1 MKNDLTKIYP
11 EYVHAIVEIDVPKWQ
26 IGEKASVH
34 FRDTMCTTGI
44 AEKLDDFKTRC
55 YASHMQLCD
64 FLKICHV
71 NAIDLVHID
80 DCIKEINHLVGYEIQ
95 EYADCAWEITAIY
108 MGDNGCLQILCD
120 NRRKE
125 K

>member
-1 MKNDLTKIYP
+1 MKRDLAKIYP
-11 EYVHAIVEIDVPKWQ
+11 EYVQAIIELDVPKWQ
-26 IGEKASVH
+26 IGEEASVY

-44 AEKLDDFKTRC
+44 VERLDDFKAKC

-64 FLKICHV
+64 FLKISHV
-71 NAIDLVHID
+71 NAIDLVCID
-80 DCIKEINHLVGYEIQ
+80 DSITEIHHLVGYEIQ
-95 EYADCAWEITAIY
+95 KYADYGWEITAIY

-120 NRRKE
+120 RRKE